1 MNNSPLFSMLGGMTS
16 GNNPMQMIQQ
26 FIQFRN
32 SFQGDP
38 KAEVQ
43 RLISS
48 GKISQSQLDQAQNM
62 ARDLQ
67 NLLSQ
72 MNK

>member
-1 MNNSPLFSMLGGMTS
+1 MNNSPLFNLLGGI
-16 GNNPMQMIQQ
+16 GGNNNPMQMIQQ
-26 FIQFRN
+26 FIQFKN
-32 SFQGDP
+32 TFQGDP

-48 GKISQSQLDQAQNM
+48 GKISQSQLNQAQNM

-72 MNK
+72 MNQ

>member
-67 NLLSQ
+67 NLLIQ

>member
-1 MNNSPLFSMLGGMTS
+1 MNSPLFNMFGNMPS

-26 FIQFRN
+26 FMQFKN

-43 RLISS
+43 RMISS
-48 GKISQSQLDQAQNM
+48 GKISQSQLDKAQNM